1 MLSNKNFHR
10 LLRFFPNVLW
20 PLKILIIKRSL
31 GKAGNNL
38 KFGPNVTFYNRKEIF
53 IGNDVFIGDGST
65 VAGNV
70 KVTIGN
76 NVMFG
81 PEVMIRGGDHNFSY
95 VGKPMRQVKEGGI
108 NLSITIEDDAWIGTR
123 AIILKGVTIREGSVI
138 GAGSIVNKDIL
149 PYSVSAGIPC
159 KPIRC
164 RFTRSDLEKHLSMV
178 NSKYSL
184 EEIISLYT
192 HYNLVDL
199 IVS

>member
-10 LLRFFPNVLW
+10 LLKFFPNVLW
-20 PLKILIIKRSL
+20 PLKILIIKKSL
-31 GKAGNNL
+31 GKVGQNL

-53 IGNDVFIGDGST
+53 IGDDVFIGDGST

-70 KVTIGN
+70 QVTIGN

-108 NLSITIEDDAWIGTR
+108 NLPINIEDDVWIGTR
-123 AIILKGVTIREGSVI
+123 VIILKGVTIREGSVI

-164 RFTRSDLEKHLSMV
+164 RFTRSDLEKHLIGV

-184 EEIISLYT
+184 EEIISFYSNQ
-192 HYNLVDL
+192 NLEDL
-199 IVS
+199 IV